1 MKNNKGLSLV
11 EVLITVTILAIVIIS
26 AVAFMATG
34 SRSFARGSADSNVQS
49 EAELAVNQI
58 EDLIL
63 DVNGGIDFQ
72 TTSGGGELTMYHAEP
87 DDSGLTTYQKRS
99 VVWDSSNENLKSTEE
114 VVDRDESTGSYSVS
128 SVTYTDQL
136 LAENVTDF
144 DVDLSDFYEETD
156 KNGVVHKIVKSVV
169 ITVKCLDNS
178 GNASYAT
185 SPVITLRNR
194 LMIGSNMDEIFDE
207 TPTPEDNLTLYYAE
221 NGVGVSGALPIID
234 GVSEVERDK
243 IYDIY
248 AIVNLGSHVNDRCD
262 WEVEG
267 LDSLAISTIDNNGM
281 LTVDE
286 NEMNDYLRVTATYK
300 NNSSKKATG
309 VLKVVGGNVHNK
321 AYSVK
326 IIATSMQPYKPTF
339 HAAIITDTLEV
350 ADLASMDY
358 TWTILEPD
366 GSEST
371 RVEPFANK
379 NEDIALS
386 IIQDENNFGKVI
398 TIRVDTVCGT
408 TGQPASDTLL
418 YRIDDAT
425 TFGGDSLLER
435 GKIGDQMGYHGDN
448 WYSFT
453 PPFYD
458 EDVEY
463 DYYFC
468 DVYGNRISAYDDLLG
483 SVVIS
488 GGHGSYYLSF
498 NSDLP
503 PEKEYYIKVIAYYDD
518 KWTGNTWTYSRVHY
532 IPAVSLWGETT
543 YANATVNSGFN
554 FYYHLVGYY
563 ERAWVGADGYTAAF
577 DHEVV
582 DLVYDAPD
590 GVTVTAVAG
599 GALNT
604 NDDGRDPK
612 TTIRGGVTFTQTGS
626 AYANQIILKK
636 AVIRISMKGYP
647 NIYTYA
653 TVYFQ

>member
-1 MKNNKGLSLV
+1 MKNNKGLSIV
-11 EVLITVTILAIVIIS
+11 ELLITVTILAIVIIS
-26 AVAFMATG
+26 AVAFMSTG
-34 SRSFARGSADSNVQS
+34 SRSFAKGSADSNVQS

-63 DVNGGIDFQ
+63 DVNGGVDFQ
-72 TTSGGGELTMYHAEP
+72 TTSDGGTLTMYHAEA

-99 VVWDSSNENLKSTEE
+99 VVWNSGDANLKSTEE
-114 VVDRDESTGSYSVS
+114 VLDRDDATGGYSVA
-128 SVTYTDQL
+128 SVNYTNQL
-136 LAENVTDF
+136 LAENVTNF
-144 DVDLSDFYEETD
+144 DVNLDDCYDEVDS
-156 KNGVVHKIVKSVV
+156 NGVTHKIVRSVV
-169 ITVKCLDNS
+169 ITVACEDSTGKS
-178 GNASYAT
+178 AYAT

-194 LMIGSNMDEIFDE
+194 LRIGAEEVLDD
-207 TPTPEDNLTLYYAE
+207 TPTPEDNLELRYAE
-221 NGVGVSGALPIID
+221 NGVGLSAAMPIID
-234 GVSEVERDK
+234 MVSEVERDHV
-243 IYDIY
+243 YDIF
-248 AIVNLGSHVNDRCD
+248 AIINLGSHVNDRCD

-267 LDSLAISTIDNNGM
+267 LDSLAVSTIDANGV
-281 LTVDE
+281 LSVDE
-286 NEMNDYLRVTATYK
+286 LEPNAYLKVTATYK
-300 NNSSKKATG
+300 NNSGKKASG
-309 VLKVVGGNVHNK
+309 VLKVSGDMDK
-321 AYSVK
+321 DYSVK
-326 IIATSMQPYKPTF
+326 IIATSMKPYAPTF
-339 HAAIITDTLEV
+339 HATILTETLEL
-350 ADLASMDY
+350 ADLNSMDY

-371 RVEPFANK
+371 RVEPFNNK
-379 NEDIALS
+379 GEDIALS
-386 IIQDENNFGKVI
+386 VIQDENNFGKVI
-398 TIRVDTVCGT
+398 TIRVDTICGT

-435 GKIGDQMGYHGDN
+435 GKIGDQLGYHGDN

-458 EDVEY
+458 DDVEY

-468 DVYGNRISAYDDLLG
+468 DIYGNRISAYDDLLG

-503 PEKEYYIKVIAYYDD
+503 PENEYYIKVIAYYDD

-532 IPAVSLWGETT
+532 IPGVSLWGETT

-582 DLVYDAPD
+582 DLVYDAPE

-604 NDDGRDPK
+604 SDGGRDPK

-636 AVIRISMKGYP
+636 AVIKISMKGHP